1 MKNIL
6 DLKDKLKFL
15 LVSFNFALIFL
26 LELISFALFIPL
38 IDILVGNNTLYDQ
51 YLLKYNFF
59 NLNKYLFILSL
70 ISIVFSLKNI
80 YLFFAYKFN
89 YNFIFFL
96 KRKIIEKIIHIVVYS
111 KNLFKK
117 RNFSEKF
124 NMIVNETSNFT
135 NLLSAIFL
143 IITEFVI
150 VFSII
155 FVVASVNFFNLII
168 FFLLFLIGI
177 LLIIIFK
184 KKLKTLGV
192 KRITNSEK
200 FQSSINET
208 INLIDEIK
216 IFKNFNFFK
225 NKNILHAKNLLNIEK
240 KHILLNIL
248 PKIFFEISLVI
259 LICVYLFY
267 LISWNNDEKEIL
279 SNLTITVLSIL
290 KIAPSI
296 NKIIFNYNNLNYY
309 LPSYNKINSFFEN
322 YDIQQ
327 KSLSSSSNILDVDN
341 FKTLEFKNLNFKYDN
356 TKEDL
361 IKNFNVKIKKG
372 DKIAVLGA
380 SGSGKTTLI
389 KVILGIITAKSALIS
404 FNGVKVNNYSH
415 LINQNLF
422 GYISQEVFLINETIK
437 GNILF
442 GNKHYKEKFINSL
455 KFSNINPNNLIKKN
469 SDLFV
474 NRNIGE
480 KGFLLSGGQK
490 QRIGLA
496 RAIYNSS
503 KIIILDEPTSYL
515 DEKSVKELIKIIRD
529 GKNNTYLIITHDKRI
544 LAACNKKIII
554 DEKKK

>member
-26 LELISFALFIPL
+26 LETISFALFIPL

-70 ISIVFSLKNI
+70 ISIVFALKNI

-96 KRKIIEKIIHIVVYS
+96 KRKIIEKLIHIVVYS

-168 FFLLFLIGI
+168 FFFLFLIGI

-225 NKNILHAKNLLNIEK
+225 NKNILHAKNLLNVEK
-240 KHILLNIL
+240 KYVLLNIL

-309 LPSYNKINSFFEN
+309 LPSYNKINSFFKN

-327 KSLSSSSNILDVDN
+327 KSLSSPSNILDVDN

-389 KVILGIITAKSALIS
+389 KIILGIITAKSALIS

-415 LINQNLF
+415 FINQNLF

-455 KFSNINPNNLIKKN
+455 KFSNINPNNLNKKN

-544 LAACNKKIII
+544 LAACNKKIIF